1 MLGGPGRSRS
11 WGTPHTGV
19 PSLPWG
25 QAGAQRW
32 GRSRGSSL
40 TAGVSLSFGTA
51 WWQGTPAGTGLRAA
65 WVMELPPQGHC
76 VPCPLPALPALQL
89 SLAFQGGFLPSTP
102 AQTSPSCGRWGASS
116 GQCGAGAAWDCMQLV
131 HLSALSEESCWAKL
145 LAWLAQAKQDLF
157 QQSGIEAPVLSSR
170 DTHVICRHCS
180 LQGCKCPKQQRE

>member
-89 SLAFQGGFLPSTP
+89 SLAFQGRFLPSTP
-102 AQTSPSCGRWGASS
+102 GPNITILRALGSILWPVWGRSSVGLYATGSPLR
-116 GQCGAGAAWDCMQLV
+116 
-131 HLSALSEESCWAKL
+131 SE
-145 LAWLAQAKQDLF
+145 
-157 QQSGIEAPVLSSR
+157 
-170 DTHVICRHCS
+170 
-180 LQGCKCPKQQRE
+180 